1 MDVQFLHVNYSALVI
16 FGFGGFMS
24 EKFFRSIISSG
35 PMVSGSYRFKDVF
48 QIIPSEYIGEG
59 NDFGRSYF
67 ELEFSDALQML
78 GRSKN
83 SKLSEENYAR
93 RVHLDHLKELIALI
107 YISTNYFCELH
118 YDRKLQIRPSEQEL
132 ISGFSSYDERFKI
145 RKVPG
150 RVACRQNY
158 NTSFL
163 EIDSE
168 ADVYFENYFK
178 LDFVARRRYNSSI
191 FLYQSMRNV
200 MPESTSMAIVG
211 LISAIENLMDHE
223 AVRNNEVFEVC
234 SGCKVKKYG
243 LTRRFREFMLEY
255 SDVEPGVAK
264 KLLDG
269 YYARRSDIAHAG
281 DLLDMDVM
289 LSEFS
294 MQQHREIYNEVESL
308 VRIALYNYLLKY
320 KFDGAT

>member
-1 MDVQFLHVNYSALVI
+1 
-16 FGFGGFMS
+16 MS

-48 QIIPSEYIGEG
+48 QIIPSDFRGEG
-59 NDFGRSYF
+59 GFRRRYF

-78 GRSKN
+78 GQSKN
-83 SKLSEENYAR
+83 SKLSEESYAKR
-93 RVHLDHLKELIALI
+93 AHLDHLKELIALI

-132 ISGFSSYDERFKI
+132 ISGFSRCDERFNI

-150 RVACRQNY
+150 RVVCRQNS
-158 NTSFL
+158 NTSSL

-168 ADVYFENYFK
+168 ADIYFKNYFK
-178 LDFVARRRYNSSI
+178 LDCVARRKYNSSI
-191 FLYQSMRNV
+191 FLYQSMRKV
-200 MPESTSMAIVG
+200 MSESTSMAIVG

-223 AVRNNEVFEVC
+223 STRNKEEFEVC
-234 SGCKVKKYG
+234 PDCNAKKYS

-255 SDVEPGVAK
+255 SDVKLGVGK

-269 YYARRSDIAHAG
+269 YYARRSKIAHAG
-281 DLLDMDVM
+281 ALLDMDVM

-294 MQQHREIYNEVESL
+294 MQQHIEIYNEVESL
-308 VRIALYNYLLKY
+308 VRIALFNYLLKY
-320 KFDGAT
+320 KFDGVA